1 MSGQGS
7 LQAQAGQFLYFLL
20 SKPTSRNFV
29 VRLMHNFNRGDRT
42 LSYYLVD
49 NNFIGGVKVLELNW
63 SNWLQKQGKRIIR
76 L

>member
-1 MSGQGS
+1 MSE
-7 LQAQAGQFLYFLL
+7 LTERH
-20 SKPTSRNFV
+20 TSRNFV

-49 NNFIGGVKVLELNW
+49 DNYIGGVNMLGLDW
-63 SNWLQKQGKRIIR
+63 RRWLLKQGEGVIR

>member
-1 MSGQGS
+1 MSGPGI
-7 LQAQAGQFLYFLL
+7 LRAQAGQFLYFLL
-20 SKPTSRNFV
+20 SRPTSRSFV

-49 NNFIGGVKVLELNW
+49 DNYIGGVNVLELDW
-63 SNWLQKQGKRIIR
+63 KNWLSKQGEPIIR